1 MSSAETPPEDLVTA
15 DSKPIAGNHRIS
27 AAVLAVWLVLA
38 MSPPAAASG
47 GDPDAV
53 AIGPDRN
60 IVFSSAGAT
69 IHASVR
75 LPVAPGTLVPAG
87 VIIGGSGPV
96 DRNGD
101 VEGVTTGTSR
111 WLADRLSDVGYA
123 SIRYD
128 KLTSG
133 QTGLGPYAD
142 GAQIARQAMFDY
154 PPALGNKT
162 FDEVFVQ
169 QARDAAV
176 YLTQQPGI
184 DPARLVLVGHSEG
197 AMIALSVATAPGGAP
212 APRCLA
218 LIEPSYTRILDA
230 VDRQVT
236 ENIGAAAI
244 SSDDARAL
252 EAWKQAGIA
261 EIRSGEPPFPQQP
274 PLPVPSASGVA
285 AQLQTL
291 IESYVYRRYRNRLGK
306 TEDQIDPVSL
316 ASGAQS
322 GTGSVLVTCGTK
334 DFNTPCAPGGAPGS
348 GVSALAAAFPPDVAH
363 LASIENMIHQLRDI
377 GSESEDAVPAT
388 AWPDYPFS
396 APLAAVLH
404 RFLTDRR

>member
-1 MSSAETPPEDLVTA
+1 MGGVRWIVDGMNVIGTRPDGWWRDRRRAMVALVDHLERWALAEDQNVTVVFERPP
-15 DSKPIAGNHRIS
+15 
-27 AAVLAVWLVLA
+27 
-38 MSPPAAASG
+38 SPPIHSSVLEVAHAPEAAANSA
-47 GDPDAV
+47 DDEIVRLVRADASRRDLRV
-53 AIGPDRN
+53 VTSDGALATRVVD
-60 IVFSSAGAT
+60 AGA
-69 IHASVR
+69 S
-75 LPVAPGTLVPAG
+75 
-87 VIIGGSGPV
+87 
-96 DRNGD
+96 
-101 VEGVTTGTSR
+101 
-111 WLADRLSDVGYA
+111 
-123 SIRYD
+123 
-128 KLTSG
+128 
-133 QTGLGPYAD
+133 
-142 GAQIARQAMFDY
+142 
-154 PPALGNKT
+154 
-162 FDEVFVQ
+162 
-169 QARDAAV
+169 V

-212 APRCLA
+212 APRGLA
-218 LIEPSYTRILDA
+218 LIEPSYTRILNA